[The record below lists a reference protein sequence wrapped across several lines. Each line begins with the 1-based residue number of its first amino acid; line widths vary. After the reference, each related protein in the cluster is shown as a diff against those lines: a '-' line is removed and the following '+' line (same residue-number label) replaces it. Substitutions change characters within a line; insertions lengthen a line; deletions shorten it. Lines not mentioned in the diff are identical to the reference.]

1 MALNNKNHTKPL
13 LHVVKISDAAFT
25 EIQRHRL
32 EQLVLGKKIS
42 AFEAVN
48 DVILRNA
55 PGKITPT
62 A

>member
-1 MALNNKNHTKPL
+1 MTLNNKNRTLYHFIK
-13 LHVVKISDAAFT
+13 VSDAAFT

-42 AFEAVN
+42 AFEAAN

-55 PGKITPT
+55 PGRIAPT

>member
-1 MALNNKNHTKPL
+1 MTLNNKNSTKN
-13 LHVVKISDAAFT
+13 HFITISDAAFT

-42 AFEAVN
+42 AFEAAN
-48 DVILRNA
+48 YMILRNA
-55 PGKITPT
+55 PGRTTPT